1 MKKLPIGIQ
10 DFRELRT
17 ADFMYVD
24 KTAQIYEII
33 TSGKYFFLSRPR
45 RFGKSLLMS
54 TIAELFKGSK
64 ELFTDLWIANQWDWS
79 QTNPVLEFRFNNAA
93 YKEIGLKAY
102 LLDRLDEHARA
113 FGISFEYS
121 SYPDRF
127 RELIMKLSEKYGKV
141 AVLVDEYDKP
151 IIDYLEDI
159 PQAEK
164 NRDILKS
171 FYSVIKP
178 LDAHLKFV
186 FLTGVSKFS
195 KTSIFSELNNL
206 KDLTMSKQFSSIC
219 GYTQEEL
226 DHYFEAHRK
235 VLAQDFE
242 EDDDWVKEEVK
253 KWYNGY
259 AWGNRSIRLYN
270 PFSILQLYQD
280 RQFMNYWFESGT
292 PTFLIKL
299 LAEYRMYDMERIQA
313 TTASFG
319 SYELHNL
326 SPTTLLFQT
335 GYITIKKDLGFDL
348 YELGYP
354 NQEVRA
360 SMLQYLIANYT
371 KREEARAAT
380 PALLMARSLS
390 QGKTDE
396 LKTQINALLGGI
408 PYELHQKNEAY
419 YHTVMHL
426 AFSLIG
432 VHIQSEIHVA
442 KGRLDCIVET
452 AHTIYIFEFKVDS
465 SAQEA
470 LEQIKEKGYAQPYL
484 GSDKAVLGIG
494 VSFGTEEKEVTS
506 WLVETLI

>member
-10 DFRELRT
+10 DFKELRT
-17 ADFMYVD
+17 EEFLYID
-24 KTAQIYEII
+24 KTQLIHDIV

-45 RFGKSLLMS
+45 RFGKSLLIS
-54 TIAELFKGSK
+54 TLAEIFKGSK
-64 ELFTDLWIANQWDWS
+64 ALFEDLWIATNWDWS

-102 LLDRLDEHARA
+102 LLDRLDEHAKA
-113 FGISFEYS
+113 FGISFDYS

-127 RELIMKLSEKYGKV
+127 RELIMKISEKHGKV

-151 IIDYLEDI
+151 IIDYLEDL
-159 PQAEK
+159 PKAEE

-178 LDAHLKFV
+178 LDANLRFV

-219 GYTQEEL
+219 GYTQDEL
-226 DHYFEAHRK
+226 DSYFEAHRK
-235 VLAQDFE
+235 LLAQDFE
-242 EDDDWVKEEVK
+242 QDDTWVRDEVK
-253 KWYNGY
+253 RWYNGY
-259 AWGNRSIRLYN
+259 AWGNRAIRLYN

-299 LAEYRMYDMERIQA
+299 LNRHGVYDMESIQA
-313 TTASFG
+313 TSASFG
-319 SYELHNL
+319 SFDLNNI
-326 SPTTLLFQT
+326 SPETLLFQT
-335 GYITIKKDLGFDL
+335 GYIAIKKDLGLGL

-354 NQEVRA
+354 NQEVRE
-360 SMLQYLIANYT
+360 SMLQYLLADYT
-371 KREEARAAT
+371 KGGQGRSAA
-380 PALLMARSLS
+380 PALLMAHALL
-390 QGKTDE
+390 QGHTDE
-396 LKTQINALLGGI
+396 LKTQINALLGAI
-408 PYELHQKNEAY
+408 PYDLHQKNEAY

-442 KGRLDCIVET
+442 KGRLDCIVNT
-452 AHTIYIFEFKVDS
+452 DHTTYIFEFKVDS

-470 LEQIKEKGYAQPYL
+470 LEQIKNNGYAQPYL
-484 GSDKAVLGIG
+484 GNGKPVLGIG
-494 VSFGTEEKEVTS
+494 VSFSTEAKEVTS
-506 WLVETLI
+506 WLVEELT

>member
-10 DFRELRT
+10 DFRKLREGE
-17 ADFMYVD
+17 FLYVD
-24 KTAQIYEII
+24 KTELLHALAKHGGY
-33 TSGKYFFLSRPR
+33 YFLSRPR
-45 RFGKSLLMS
+45 RFGKSLLIS
-54 TIAELFKGSK
+54 TLAEIFKGSK
-64 ELFTDLWIANQWDWS
+64 ELFKGLWIENNWDWS
-79 QTNPVLEFRFNNAA
+79 QISPLLECRFNNSA

-102 LLDRLDEHARA
+102 LLDRLNEHAKA
-113 FGISFEYS
+113 FGLSLEYS

-127 RELIMKLSEKYGKV
+127 RELITKLSEKHGKV
-141 AVLVDEYDKP
+141 VILVDEYDKP
-151 IIDYLEDI
+151 IIDYLQNI
-159 PQAEK
+159 PKAEE

-178 LDAHLKFV
+178 SDANLRFV

-206 KDLTMSKQFSSIC
+206 KDLTMSKQFSDIC
-219 GYTQEEL
+219 GYTQDEL
-226 DHYFEAHRK
+226 DGYFEEHRK
-235 VLAQDFE
+235 LLAQDFE
-242 EDDDWVKEEVK
+242 KDDTWVKEEVK

-280 RQFMNYWFESGT
+280 RQFLNYWFESGT

-299 LAEYRMYDMERIQA
+299 LNRYGVYDMESIQA
-313 TTASFG
+313 TGASFG
-319 SYELHNL
+319 SFDLNNI
-326 SPTTLLFQT
+326 SPETLLFQT
-335 GYITIKKDLGFDL
+335 GYIAIKKDLGLGL

-354 NQEVRA
+354 NQEVRE
-360 SMLQYLIANYT
+360 SMLQYLLADYT
-371 KREEARAAT
+371 QGGQGRSAA
-380 PALLMARSLS
+380 PALLMAHALL

-396 LKTQINALLGGI
+396 LKPHIHAFLGSI

-442 KGRLDCIVET
+442 KGRLDCIVNT
-452 AHTIYIFEFKVDS
+452 NHTTYIFEFKVDS
-465 SAQEA
+465 SEEGA
-470 LEQIKEKGYAQPYL
+470 LEQIKTNGYAQPYL
-484 GSDKAVLGIG
+484 GSGKLVLGIG
-494 VSFGTEEKEVTS
+494 VSFSTEAKEVTG
-506 WLVETLI
+506 WLVEELV